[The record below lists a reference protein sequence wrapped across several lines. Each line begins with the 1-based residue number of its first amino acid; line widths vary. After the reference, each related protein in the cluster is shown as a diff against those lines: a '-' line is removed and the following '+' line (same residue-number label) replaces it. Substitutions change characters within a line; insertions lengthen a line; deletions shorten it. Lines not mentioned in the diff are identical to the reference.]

1 MKNMPYWHCLNVIIS
16 SPAMD
21 IRALRYFVE
30 LVREQSFTRASE
42 KLFVTQPTISK
53 MIRNMEEELGQPLLS
68 RSGHSFTLTDSGQV
82 LFTHGQLV
90 LAQMQQMEAELA
102 DLQSLQHGR
111 LALGIPPMVGHVYAD
126 LIRAYR
132 SRYPK
137 VELSIVEYGGRRIEQ
152 AVLEGELD
160 LAITMLPTKE
170 EGTLSTLE
178 LDCYPIQVVLP
189 DVPRWRARAEIR
201 LGDLREEPFLLY
213 TQAFTLSERLEQA
226 CLQAGFTPQVAA
238 RSSQWDFLTAMVR
251 SGMGV
256 AFLPEPICRR
266 LTPDGL
272 VLRPLK
278 PELSWRLGVIWPAR
292 RYLSR
297 TAEAWLELCRE
308 SQEQIT
314 TP

>member
-1 MKNMPYWHCLNVIIS
+1 
-16 SPAMD
+16 MD

-30 LVREQSFTRASE
+30 LVREKSFTRASE

-53 MIRNMEEELGQPLLS
+53 MIRNMEEELGQPLLN
-68 RSGHSFTLTDSGQV
+68 REGHSFTLTDSGQV
-82 LFTHGQLV
+82 LFAHGQLI
-90 LAQMQQMEAELA
+90 LAQMQQLEAELA

-160 LAITMLPTKE
+160 LAITMLPTRE
-170 EGTLSTLE
+170 EGVLSALE

-189 DVPRWRARAEIR
+189 DLPRWRGGSEIR
-201 LGDLREEPFLLY
+201 LADLQEEPFLLY

-226 CLQAGFTPQVAA
+226 CQQAGFTPQVAA

-272 VLRPLK
+272 VLRPLL
-278 PELSWRLGVIWPAR
+278 PELSWRLGVIWPAK

-297 TAEAWLELCRE
+297 TAEAWLALCRE
-308 SQEQIT
+308 QGARG
-314 TP
+314 

>member
-1 MKNMPYWHCLNVIIS
+1 
-16 SPAMD
+16 MD

-30 LVREQSFTRASE
+30 LVREKSFTRASE

-53 MIRNMEEELGQPLLS
+53 MIRNMEEELGQPLLN
-68 RSGHSFTLTDSGQV
+68 REGHSFTLTDSGQV
-82 LFTHGQLV
+82 LFAHGQLI
-90 LAQMQQMEAELA
+90 LAQMQQLEAELA

-170 EGTLSTLE
+170 EGVLSALE

-189 DVPRWRARAEIR
+189 DLPRWRGGSEIR
-201 LGDLREEPFLLY
+201 LAELQEEPFLLY

-226 CLQAGFTPQVAA
+226 CQQAGFVPQVAA

-272 VLRPLK
+272 VLRPLL
-278 PELSWRLGVIWPAR
+278 PELSWRLGVIWPAK

-297 TAEAWLELCRE
+297 TAEAWLALCRE
-308 SQEQIT
+308 QGARG
-314 TP
+314 